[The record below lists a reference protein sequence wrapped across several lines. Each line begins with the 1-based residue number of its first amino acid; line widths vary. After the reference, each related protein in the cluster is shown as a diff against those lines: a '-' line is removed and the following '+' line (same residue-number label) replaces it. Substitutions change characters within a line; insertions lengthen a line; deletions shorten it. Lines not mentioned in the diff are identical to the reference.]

1 MFLAEWDGLSQ
12 DNRTEDDPVPAPG
25 KVGIFENN
33 SAVETKKKHDKFMAS
48 APVVVLGATNRP
60 TDLDK
65 AFLRR
70 MPVQIQTF
78 MPDLSA
84 REKIF
89 RAQLH
94 KDTLA
99 ADVDLSEL
107 ADATDNFSGSDIR
120 EVIRVAKQQRAKALI
135 KDARESLKAD
145 STSTANSA
153 GRALT
158 QAHFQFALSK
168 SVATGESR
176 ALVPAV
182 LSCADNL
189 FYIIV

>member
-1 MFLAEWDGLSQ
+1 VFLAEWDGLNQ
-12 DNRTEDDPVPAPG
+12 DNRTQDDPVPAPG
-25 KVGIFENN
+25 QVGIFENN
-33 SAVETKKKHDKFMAS
+33 SAVEAKRKQDKFLAS

-78 MPDLSA
+78 MPDLAA
-84 REKIF
+84 REAIF

-99 ADVDLSEL
+99 ADVDLAAL
-107 ADATDNFSGSDIR
+107 AFATNNFSGSDIR

-135 KDARESLKAD
+135 KDARESMASD
-145 STSTANSA
+145 ASAVPNSSS
-153 GRALT
+153 RALT
-158 QAHFQFALSK
+158 AAHFHFALAK
-168 SVATGESR
+168 SVASGEKS
-176 ALVPAV
+176 
-182 LSCADNL
+182 
-189 FYIIV
+189 I

>member
-1 MFLAEWDGLSQ
+1 MFLAEWDGLNQ
-12 DNRTEDDPVPAPG
+12 DNRTQDDPVPAPG
-25 KVGIFENN
+25 QVGIFENN
-33 SAVETKKKHDKFMAS
+33 SAVEAKRKQDKFLAS

-78 MPDLSA
+78 MPDTVA
-84 REKIF
+84 REAIF

-99 ADVDLSEL
+99 ADVDLAAL
-107 ADATDNFSGSDIR
+107 AFATNNFSGSDIR

-135 KDARESLKAD
+135 KDARESMASD
-145 STSTANSA
+145 AGAAPNSSS
-153 GRALT
+153 RALT
-158 QAHFQFALSK
+158 AAHFQFALTK
-168 SVATGESR
+168 SVASGEKN
-176 ALVPAV
+176 A
-182 LSCADNL
+182 
-189 FYIIV
+189 